1 MLWDINLTDLKD
13 ALAELYTKEDDY
25 RAVARESELNEGKI
39 TFTGK
44 AGTAWSEILNE
55 AQKQNK
61 VLNIIK
67 RVRKDYASNKAFQI
81 AAEQYIQNLAE
92 QRDSRVFQKTLPK
105 EIITTYDNY
114 IKVLQAKDEV
124 IHWYDAFTKAK
135 NALTVQS
142 GISPEQCEQVQQSL
156 YQLNDLL
163 TGEYRLLEEN
173 SDLRDFFG
181 QDCYDLMKILSSIDE
196 QSRNLITKIQVFK
209 PISNIKSMIAL
220 DWQLDIQQNMLD
232 ILRNLQKIDYLFQPF
247 DPQATRR
254 GETRVV
260 DAKDVYQLSSL
271 DTSIQPEKPNQFEEA
286 TVAPALEALEKID
299 ETDLCEAIFRFYKID
314 DLITLCSNLS
324 ITFDD
329 QAMEYEKLSGRTPQL
344 RIMALIELFKNY
356 GRYRSLIQHLRQIP
370 HFDNMLSQ
378 VIQKG

>member
-1 MLWDINLTDLKD
+1 MVNTMLWDINLTDLKD

-156 YQLNDLL
+156 Y
-163 TGEYRLLEEN
+163 
-173 SDLRDFFG
+173 
-181 QDCYDLMKILSSIDE
+181 
-196 QSRNLITKIQVFK
+196 
-209 PISNIKSMIAL
+209 
-220 DWQLDIQQNMLD
+220 
-232 ILRNLQKIDYLFQPF
+232 
-247 DPQATRR
+247 
-254 GETRVV
+254 
-260 DAKDVYQLSSL
+260 
-271 DTSIQPEKPNQFEEA
+271 
-286 TVAPALEALEKID
+286 
-299 ETDLCEAIFRFYKID
+299 
-314 DLITLCSNLS
+314 
-324 ITFDD
+324 
-329 QAMEYEKLSGRTPQL
+329 
-344 RIMALIELFKNY
+344 
-356 GRYRSLIQHLRQIP
+356 
-370 HFDNMLSQ
+370 
-378 VIQKG
+378 